1 MEAYKQILKEEVEVL
16 RKKGKAFLAGDISRN
31 ELKGFSGGLGSYSQR
46 ETGKF
51 MIRLFDGFW
60 MMPGRMVR
68 IKSI

>member
-46 ETGKF
+46 AVSYTHLTLPTKLE
-51 MIRLFDGFW
+51 
-60 MMPGRMVR
+60 V
-68 IKSI
+68 